1 MLFWWLTFSFAWT
14 PATKILAKLLFTV
27 IMARTTTDLAFQTH
41 NNFSMVLSN
50 IDTTKTPIQCDLI
63 PGIYDYQSSRNF
75 DNYLKAL
82 GVNSI
87 LRTLAGLAS
96 PIVTISTN
104 CQENLSNVSI
114 YGNYQ

>member
-1 MLFWWLTFSFAWT
+1 
-14 PATKILAKLLFTV
+14 
-27 IMARTTTDLAFQTH
+27 MADPVVFQPQ
-41 NNFSMVLSN
+41 NNYSMVLSKN
-50 IDTTKTPIQCDLI
+50 IDTTKAPIQCDLI
-63 PGIYDYQSSRNF
+63 PGIYDYQSSINF

-96 PIVTISTN
+96 PIVSISTN

-114 YGNYQ
+114 YQNDN